1 MRKLLYAVVFVLFV
15 SLLLCYGCTENT
27 HHSPQSTVK
36 YQSTEMVVHGQIQD
50 WSTEDIEQFLKMI
63 NDASWE
69 YSITKTMYDYVIELS
84 DGTKLYYTSHL
95 GLINDKD
102 NQRHVFISDTEW
114 LNEVLGVSGEEMS

>member
-1 MRKLLYAVVFVLFV
+1 
-15 SLLLCYGCTENT
+15 
-27 HHSPQSTVK
+27 
-36 YQSTEMVVHGQIQD
+36 MVVNGQIQD
-50 WSTEDIEQFLKMI
+50 WSTEDIERFLKMI

-69 YSITKTMYDYVIELS
+69 YDITKTMYDYVIELS

-95 GLINDKD
+95 GLINDKA